1 MGPTGTGKTTLGL
14 HLLAQSTPD
23 EPGLYFGLNESPTAI
38 LAKAKSLGLRL
49 DGDAGTGAVELLW
62 QATTEGM
69 IDEVCQRMLA
79 AVRRRGVR
87 RLVIDGLG
95 GFAALASEPARLGHM
110 FSALSNEL
118 RALDVATIYTA
129 HADLP
134 AGPPLSGWSL
144 GSAPGVADNV
154 VILRFVELRSSVH
167 RMISVLKMRD
177 SASETSLREF
187 SITDAGIV
195 IAPDSSGAE
204 AILAEVGQRY

>member
-1 MGPTGTGKTTLGL
+1 
-14 HLLAQSTPD
+14 
-23 EPGLYFGLNESPTAI
+23 
-38 LAKAKSLGLRL
+38 
-49 DGDAGTGAVELLW
+49 
-62 QATTEGM
+62 
-69 IDEVCQRMLA
+69 MLA

-95 GFAALASEPARLGHM
+95 GFAALASEPARLGHV

-129 HADLP
+129 HADL
-134 AGPPLSGWSL
+134 AGLAAAPPLSGWSL

-177 SASETSLREF
+177 RASETSLREF

-204 AILAEVGQRY
+204 AILAEVGQRYSTGSKLPPQSAVK